1 VSTLES
7 KLCQKAEQN
16 DVELINER
24 LEEMP
29 NRKEVAQVRVDLFEN
44 MDKFIKQ
51 NAEFKSQLK
60 K

>member
-1 VSTLES
+1 
-7 KLCQKAEQN
+7 
-16 DVELINER
+16 LINEK

-44 MDKFIKQ
+44 MDIFIKQ